1 MSILIL
7 SLTQLRN
14 KFIMKLKSVTWE
26 MDHNKALAHDFVRDQ
41 IQYRF
46 RIEVRNRVYVKV
58 QEFVRYQF
66 HEYVDKQI
74 KDDIRET

>member
-1 MSILIL
+1 MLIISILAG
-7 SLTQLRN
+7 
-14 KFIMKLKSVTWE
+14 KLLGQV
-26 MDHNKALAHDFVRDQ
+26 N
-41 IQYRF
+41 
-46 RIEVRNRVYVKV
+46 VKV